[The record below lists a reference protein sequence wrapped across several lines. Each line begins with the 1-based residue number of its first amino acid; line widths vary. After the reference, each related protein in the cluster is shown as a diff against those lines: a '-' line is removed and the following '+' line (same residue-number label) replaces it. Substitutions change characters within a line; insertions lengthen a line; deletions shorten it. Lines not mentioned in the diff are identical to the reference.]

1 MKIYLE
7 TQCSEDARPYYGIN
21 VCNKDNLLALIE
33 LMNNNTRYNRNHHV
47 EICLIYIFKETLLV
61 IFPYLVF
68 FLPSSKQR
76 VEVVHEV
83 KV

>member
-21 VCNKDNLLALIE
+21 VCNKDNLLALKE

-47 EICLIYIFKETLLV
+47 EICLIYT
-61 IFPYLVF
+61 YL
-68 FLPSSKQR
+68 
-76 VEVVHEV
+76 
-83 KV
+83 

>member
-21 VCNKDNLLALIE
+21 DNLLALKE

-47 EICLIYIFKETLLV
+47 EI
-61 IFPYLVF
+61 
-68 FLPSSKQR
+68 
-76 VEVVHEV
+76 
-83 KV
+83 